1 MSQPSSNDTLIE
13 RITIDD
19 ELCNGKPTIRGL
31 RITVQ
36 TIVEFLLAGT
46 SEEELLHQYPVLE
59 KEDIEACRQ
68 FASRMMNRNFSVRDH
83 AA

>member
-1 MSQPSSNDTLIE
+1 MSRLLE

-19 ELCNGKPTIRGL
+19 EICNGKPIIRGM

-36 TIVEFLLAGT
+36 TIVGFLLAGT
-46 SEEELLHQYPVLE
+46 SEKELLHQYPILE

-68 FASRMMNRNFSVRDH
+68 FTNRMMERSFTIRDL

>member
-1 MSQPSSNDTLIE
+1 MSNKLLS
-13 RITIDD
+13 RITVDD
-19 ELCNGKPTIRGL
+19 EICNGKPIIRGM

-36 TIVEFLLAGT
+36 TVLEFLLAGT
-46 SEEELLHQYPVLE
+46 PEEEILHQYPILE

-68 FASRMMNRNFSVRDH
+68 FALSLMDNKYSSHNI

>member
-1 MSQPSSNDTLIE
+1 MSRLLD
-13 RITIDD
+13 RITVDD
-19 ELCNGKPTIRGL
+19 EICNGKPIIRGYHGYGM

-36 TIVEFLLAGT
+36 TIVGFLLAGT
-46 SEEELLHQYPVLE
+46 SEEELLHQYPILE

-68 FASRMMNRNFSVRDH
+68 FANRMMERSFTIRDL

>member
-1 MSQPSSNDTLIE
+1 METDYLN

-19 ELCNGKPTIRGL
+19 EICNGKPIIRGM

-36 TIVEFLLAGT
+36 TILEFLLAGT
-46 SEEELLHQYPVLE
+46 SEEEILHQYPVLE
-59 KEDIEACRQ
+59 KADIEACRQ
-68 FASRMMNRNFSVRDH
+68 FTILLIDKNFSLRKI